1 MPPIQNTEAKNAA
14 QHNHINSGDQ
24 RNKNSNGV
32 ISNGTK
38 NNSTNNN
45 NNNNNTHYSQQLIQ
59 THNRRMGPQPTVTS
73 VPMSQY
79 SGAAAAAVS
88 TSSSHRYH
96 HHPPNSA
103 ASQPTPLFQRLHS
116 EEVQSV
122 HQELKAYKRIV
133 ESQNLRLLELEK
145 IHEDLEKRLE
155 LESRGRRQLE
165 TTLER
170 RERDWTIKL
179 HTLEKDIDHWEN
191 EVSNEQAKNSRLRDQ
206 VVRKD
211 QDIHRMLQRKY
222 DNQRESVTGQPIR
235 NMRHSE
241 RQSQGSSPRQT
252 QHKQDHSQ
260 QRLGAELNK
269 SPHEILATTGSIES
283 VRIRNVKTLV
293 ADFFA
298 F

>member
-1 MPPIQNTEAKNAA
+1 MPPIQNTDAKTAP
-14 QHNHINSGDQ
+14 QQNHINSGDQ
-24 RNKNSNGV
+24 RNKKSNGV

-45 NNNNNTHYSQQLIQ
+45 NTHYSQQLIRP
-59 THNRRMGPQPTVTS
+59 HNRRMGPQPTVTT

-79 SGAAAAAVS
+79 SGAAAAVS
-88 TSSSHRYH
+88 TSSSHRFH

-191 EVSNEQAKNSRLRDQ
+191 EVSNEQAKNTRLRDQ

-211 QDIHRMLQRKY
+211 QDIHRMLQRKV
-222 DNQRESVTGQPIR
+222 RR
-235 NMRHSE
+235 NV
-241 RQSQGSSPRQT
+241 SPNLTRKI
-252 QHKQDHSQ
+252 HVFK
-260 QRLGAELNK
+260 
-269 SPHEILATTGSIES
+269 
-283 VRIRNVKTLV
+283 IRNVLIRSLFCSCAPHRIYIRDVMVHTLHCIMHY
-293 ADFFA
+293 ADLFA
-298 F
+298 LVVYSKKISMTTKENLSRDSQ